1 MRRMWQDELWAGSGG
16 PVGLRTEEAPPPKE
30 VPHPEGKEE
39 EADRTRE
46 VDWHP
51 EQLVSMMAVSPW
63 RAQRGTGSQTGAAV
77 LVESSCSDLQ
87 RWAMRVRGLDLQ
99 GECGPG
105 PR

>member
-1 MRRMWQDELWAGSGG
+1 MWREWEDELWVGSGG
-16 PVGLRTEEAPPPKE
+16 PVGLRTEEARPPKE

-63 RAQRGTGSQTGAAV
+63 RAQGGTDSQTGAAAPA
-77 LVESSCSDLQ
+77 EPS
-87 RWAMRVRGLDLQ
+87 
-99 GECGPG
+99 
-105 PR
+105 